1 MVLVGSVLGTVNCWQ
16 CVQIR
21 GRRRTLT
28 PPPWIPQKEE
38 RIFEQ
43 LEPETEELLRQV
55 IEQEKSGYIPSWR
68 SRDESPLREE
78 LVSNVKAGEGNEW
91 TPNSK
96 RVGLLARKLGMLPQW
111 LNNGTR
117 VLCTM
122 LEFPENCVVSAI
134 DPETWYRKSIVGK
147 KKAFG
152 IQGPMWKVTVGAVNA
167 DPSKFTHVYRD
178 IFMRQGLPVKQ
189 HLGSF
194 VVTEDAVV
202 APGTPLHVCHFSVGQ
217 YIAVTGRTI
226 DWGFQGGM
234 HRWGMKGM
242 PANRTTKSHRRIGS
256 IGSTGDARVWPGKR
270 MPGHMGYEWVTTS
283 GLEVLRINPGK
294 QVMYIKGCVPG
305 EVGEILLVKDC
316 LQPSKRVKNPPFP
329 TFFPPDQTADSSKE
343 APEEAE
349 VPAAPNAP
357 VVAPNGEIFASKLF
371 RFSSPSIVFTEE
383 HETKLP
389 GRDKTRA
396 KIAKGS

>member
-1 MVLVGSVLGTVNCWQ
+1 MLRVINCLVNGGVGYGENIVLVGSVLGAVNCWQ

-28 PPPWIPQKEE
+28 PPPWIPRKEE
-38 RIFEQ
+38 RIIEQ
-43 LEPETEELLRQV
+43 LEPETEELLRLV
-55 IEQEKSGYIPSWR
+55 IQQEKSGYIPSWR
-68 SRDESPLREE
+68 CADESPLREE
-78 LVSNVKAGEGNEW
+78 LVSNVKTGECSKW

-111 LNNGTR
+111 LNDGTR

-122 LEFPENCVVSAI
+122 LEFPENCVVSTI

-167 DPSKFTHVYRD
+167 DPSKFTRVYRD

-189 HLGSF
+189 YLGSF

-202 APGTPLHVCHFSVGQ
+202 PRGTPLHVCHFSVGQ

-283 GLEVLRINPGK
+283 GLEVLRINPSK
-294 QVMYIKGCVPG
+294 QVM
-305 EVGEILLVKDC
+305 
-316 LQPSKRVKNPPFP
+316 
-329 TFFPPDQTADSSKE
+329 
-343 APEEAE
+343 
-349 VPAAPNAP
+349 
-357 VVAPNGEIFASKLF
+357 
-371 RFSSPSIVFTEE
+371 
-383 HETKLP
+383 
-389 GRDKTRA
+389 
-396 KIAKGS
+396 